1 MRHIIKPMRDSAELT
16 VRFLG
21 GKGWVLNK
29 LVLLRICSEIDQN
42 GLIFLKGICTHQF
55 RSGTIT
61 TFWMFSFRITE
72 RASLLASNASCG
84 HCRHCGHWLAGNQY
98 WSIVQ
103 MSYLYDMSISST
115 NFTNLMILPKICL
128 ALKLRRAIEDGLG
141 KREAKAMAKE
151 APSCFQRMFSICR
164 FSRVF
169 SQERLP

>member
-16 VRFLG
+16 VRFFG

-29 LVLLRICSEIDQN
+29 LVLRICSEIDQN
-42 GLIFLKGICTHQF
+42 GLIGLKRIGARQF

-72 RASLLASNASCG
+72 RALRLVSNASCG
-84 HCRHCGHWLAGNQY
+84 HCGHWLAGNQY

-103 MSYLYDMSISST
+103 MSYLYDMSISSK

-151 APSCFQRMFSICR
+151 APSCFQLMFSICR